1 MKTGKY
7 FIVLSVF
14 VLLGTS
20 VSFNAFALD
29 NVNKSLIHQ
38 LRVDYK
44 DHFALAEQH
53 ERIARE
59 MQTKIDEKVEIL
71 RNKPSTSFLGRNGK
85 YHKSRIID
93 KIHEYKQIAS
103 ENLEKAAYHT
113 AIANELASNK
123 SYAQP
128 NQMEGQLNKA
138 RIKSD
143 KASGL

>member
-7 FIVLSVF
+7 LIVLSAS
-14 VLLGTS
+14 VLLGAS

-29 NVNKSLIHQ
+29 DVNTSFIHQ
-38 LRVDYK
+38 TSGDYE
-44 DHFALAEQH
+44 HHVNRARQH

-59 MQTKIDEKVEIL
+59 MQAKADEKVEIL
-71 RNKPSTSFLGRNGK
+71 GNKPSTSFLGRNGK
-85 YHKSRIID
+85 KHKSRIVD
-93 KIHEYKQIAS
+93 KIHKYEQLAS
-103 ENLEKAAYHT
+103 ESIEKAAYHT
-113 AIANELASNK
+113 AVANGLASNK

-128 NQMEGQLNKA
+128 NQMENQLNKA